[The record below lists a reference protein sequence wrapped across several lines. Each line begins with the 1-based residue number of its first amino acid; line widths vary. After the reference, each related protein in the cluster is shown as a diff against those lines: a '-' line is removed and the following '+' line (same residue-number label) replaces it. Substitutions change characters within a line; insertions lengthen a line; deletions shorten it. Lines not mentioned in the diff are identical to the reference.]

1 MNKKIIV
8 STLALAMG
16 AALAGSVSGTVAW
29 FQYSTR
35 AQAAFIGTT
44 AHCSEMLEIQATA
57 VGADPAEN
65 GWKTE
70 LLASDIATASNET
83 SSLLTPITTGAM
95 AKNDA
100 LPKVITTPDN
110 PDTDE
115 YDPVYG
121 TDPAF
126 YSNPIY
132 QHFEYNKWEKA
143 TAANYIQF
151 DLHLRVRDV
160 NGSSDLFLP
169 KDVYLQNLS
178 IVSLN
183 DAGNVNGN
191 AEDENSDL
199 YKAIRVH
206 FACASKN
213 ALFANDGVT
222 TSATDIETLVSDK
235 LDLNNDKKLD
245 TTEAYSD
252 WQTGEEKFYGGA
264 EGAKQVAYNVNE
276 AGLFADD
283 SDPTLPDAAHIGTL
297 GSLGATTASAN
308 VKITVTIWL
317 EGWQQFGETK
327 YTAAEAAE
335 YNEAHASEPGHVDV
349 QEGDVKNAANAI
361 WDPATY
367 IAKRFGVGM
376 RFVVPA
382 HTAAQ

>member
-35 AQAAFIGTT
+35 AQAAYVGVT

-57 VGADPAEN
+57 VGGTPTEN

-70 LLASDIATASNET
+70 LLASDVATASSGT
-83 SSLLTPITTGAM
+83 GSLLAPITSGVV
-95 AKNDA
+95 AKNAA

-115 YDPVYG
+115 DETVYG

-132 QHFEYNKWEKA
+132 QHFAYSEWEKA
-143 TAANYIQF
+143 TVANYVQF

-160 NGSSDLFLP
+160 NVSAGYLA
-169 KDVYLQNLS
+169 KEVYLQNLS

-183 DAGNVNGN
+183 DDAD
-191 AEDENSDL
+191 AEDANSDL
-199 YKAIRVH
+199 YKAVRVH
-206 FACASKN
+206 LSSSSKN

-222 TSATDIETLVSDK
+222 ESAADIETLVSSK
-235 LDLNNDKKLD
+235 LDLNSDGKLD
-245 TTEAYSD
+245 TTAAYSD
-252 WQTGEEKFYGGA
+252 WQTGTETLYGGA

-276 AGLFADD
+276 AGLFAND
-283 SDPTLPDAAHIGTL
+283 SDPTLPAANIGSL
-297 GSLGATTASAN
+297 GSLGATTASVN

-335 YNEAHASEPGHVDV
+335 YNEAHQNDEGFVAVA
-349 QEGDVKNAANAI
+349 EGDVKNAANAI

-367 IAKRFGVGM
+367 IAKHFGVGM